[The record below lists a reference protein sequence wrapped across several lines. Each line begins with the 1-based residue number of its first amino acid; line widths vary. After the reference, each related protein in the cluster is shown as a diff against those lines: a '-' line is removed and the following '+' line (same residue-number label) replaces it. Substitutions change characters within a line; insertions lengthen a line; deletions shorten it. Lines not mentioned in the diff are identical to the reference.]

1 MLYIRLFCITV
12 IVCFIVDCSGVV
24 VEIRKAVARFL
35 SKRSGVNV
43 DYKDIPFKPFSCSLC
58 SVWWTCLAYILFT
71 GNFTVV
77 NIAVV
82 AVFSLLASN
91 ISGFLMLFKD
101 FLSSIETKFSMKMKF

>member
-12 IVCFIVDCSGVV
+12 IVCFIVDCSGAV
-24 VEIRKAVARFL
+24 VEIRKSVARL
-35 SKRSGVNV
+35 ISKRTGVNV

-91 ISGFLMLFKD
+91 VSGLLMLSKD
-101 FLSSIETKFSMKMKF
+101 FLSSIETKLSVKMEF